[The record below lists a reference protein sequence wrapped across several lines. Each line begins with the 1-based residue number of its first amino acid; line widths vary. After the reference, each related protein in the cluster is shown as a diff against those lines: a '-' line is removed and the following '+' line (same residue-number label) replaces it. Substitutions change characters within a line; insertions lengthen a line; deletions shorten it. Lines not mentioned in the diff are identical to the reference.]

1 MDKAVPVSRERPA
14 MDPDMPADLHGETHD
29 GARFASIAAAIT
41 CVAVVGIGLSLTI
54 PLLSIEMERMGA
66 SSTLIGINTAVA
78 GLAAILTVPFVPRL
92 AARLG
97 VVRLLVL
104 AITTGAA
111 CLVAFKLLPGIVPWF
126 ALRFVFST
134 SLGALFV
141 LSEFW
146 INAAAPPA
154 RRGLVMGIYA
164 TVLALGLAVGP
175 TLLTV
180 LGTHGFAPYLA
191 GAGLFL
197 VGLVPLLLA
206 RGLSPVIGHGRGRPF
221 TAYLR
226 LAPAATLAALVY
238 GAVETGGFAIL
249 PLYGLRLGY
258 EAETAA
264 GLVSALALGN
274 VLFQIPFGW
283 LADRVDRRLVLLLAA
298 LGGALGSSLIPLAS
312 GWFPGLLVLLFLWG
326 GIAGT
331 LYTVGLAHLGATIR
345 GADLAGANAAF
356 VVLYNVGLMLG
367 PPIIGGGMDLVP
379 PQGFAYSLCLLFLSY
394 AAVVALRL
402 VQRPGV

>member
-1 MDKAVPVSRERPA
+1 MTAQTQ
-14 MDPDMPADLHGETHD
+14 PDLGD
-29 GARFASIAAAIT
+29 GARAASIAAAIT

-66 SSTLIGINTAVA
+66 SSTVIGINTAVA
-78 GLAAILTVPFVPRL
+78 GLAAIVTVPFVPRL
-92 AARLG
+92 AARIG
-97 VVRLLVL
+97 VVRLLLL
-104 AITTGAA
+104 AIAVGAA
-111 CLVAFKLLPGIVPWF
+111 CLVAFKLLPGLAWWF

-141 LSEFW
+141 LSEYW
-146 INAAAPPA
+146 INAAAPPE

-164 TVLALGLAVGP
+164 TVLALGFAVGP
-175 TLLTV
+175 ALLAL
-180 LGTHGFAPYLA
+180 LGTRGFGPYLA
-191 GAGLFL
+191 GAALFL
-197 VGLVPLLLA
+197 AAMVPLLLA
-206 RGLSPVIGHGRGRPF
+206 RRLSPVLGPGRTRSF
-221 TAYLR
+221 AAYLR
-226 LAPAATLAALVY
+226 LAPAATLAALTY

-258 EAETAA
+258 DAETAA

-283 LADRVDRRLVLLLAA
+283 LADRMDRRRVLLMAG

-312 GWFPGLLVLLFLWG
+312 ASFPALLVLLFLWG

-331 LYTVGLAHLGATIR
+331 LYTVGLAHLGATVQ
-345 GADLAGANAAF
+345 GPELAGANAAF

-367 PPIIGGGMDLVP
+367 PPIIGGGMDLLP
-379 PQGFAYSLCLLFLSY
+379 PQGFAYSLCLLFLAY
-394 AAVVALRL
+394 AGVVGVRL
-402 VQRPGV
+402 VQRPRA

>member
-1 MDKAVPVSRERPA
+1 
-14 MDPDMPADLHGETHD
+14 MPAQAQGETED
-29 GARFASIAAAIT
+29 GSRFASIAAAIT

-104 AITTGAA
+104 AIVSGAA
-111 CLVAFKLLPGIVPWF
+111 CLVAFKLLPGIAWWF
-126 ALRFVFST
+126 VLRFVFSM

-164 TVLALGLAVGP
+164 TVLALGFAVGP
-175 TLLTV
+175 TLLAM
-180 LGTHGFAPYLA
+180 LGTRGFAPYLA
-191 GAGLFL
+191 GSALFL
-197 VGLVPLLLA
+197 VALIPLVLA
-206 RGLSPVIGHGRGRPF
+206 RGLSPVIGHGRGRSF
-221 TAYLR
+221 SAYLR
-226 LAPAATLAALVY
+226 LAPAATMAALVY

-258 EAETAA
+258 DAETAA

-274 VLFQIPFGW
+274 VMFQIPFGW
-283 LADRVDRRLVLLLAA
+283 LADRVDRRLVLLAAA

-312 GWFPGLLVLLFLWG
+312 GSFPALLVLLFLWG

-345 GADLAGANAAF
+345 GPELAGANAAF

-379 PQGFAYSLCLLFLSY
+379 PQGFAYSLTLLFLAY
-394 AAVVALRL
+394 AGVVALRL
-402 VQRPGV
+402 VQQPEP

>member
-1 MDKAVPVSRERPA
+1 
-14 MDPDMPADLHGETHD
+14 MPAQSPVVPED

-66 SSTLIGINTAVA
+66 SSTLVGINTAVA
-78 GLAAILTVPFVPRL
+78 GLAAIFTVPFVPRL

-104 AITTGAA
+104 AIVLGAA
-111 CLVAFKLLPGIVPWF
+111 CLVAFKLLPGIAWWF
-126 ALRFVFST
+126 VLRFVFSM

-146 INAAAPPA
+146 INEAAPPA

-164 TVLALGLAVGP
+164 TVLALGFAVGP
-175 TLLTV
+175 ILLAL
-180 LGTHGFAPYLA
+180 LGTRGFAPYLA

-197 VGLVPLLLA
+197 VAMVPLVLA
-206 RGLSPVIGHGRGRPF
+206 RGLSPVIPQGRGRPF
-221 TAYLR
+221 VAYLR
-226 LAPAATLAALVY
+226 LAPSATFAALVY

-258 EAETAA
+258 DAETAA

-274 VLFQIPFGW
+274 VMFQIPFGW
-283 LADRVDRRLVLLLAA
+283 LADRVDRRLVLLMAA

-312 GWFPGLLVLLFLWG
+312 SWFPALVVLLFLWG

-331 LYTVGLAHLGATIR
+331 LYTVGLAHLGATVR
-345 GADLAGANAAF
+345 GPELAGANAAF
-356 VVLYNVGLMLG
+356 VVLYNVGLMFG
-367 PPIIGGGMDLVP
+367 PPVIGGGMDLVP
-379 PQGFAYSLCLLFLSY
+379 PQGFAYSLCLLFLAY
-394 AAVVALRL
+394 AAIVAMRL
-402 VQRPGV
+402 VQRPGA

>member
-1 MDKAVPVSRERPA
+1 
-14 MDPDMPADLHGETHD
+14 MPAPSPADYPD
-29 GARFASIAAAIT
+29 GSRFASIAAAIT

-54 PLLSIEMERMGA
+54 PLLSLEMERMGA
-66 SSTLIGINTAVA
+66 SGTLIGINTAVA
-78 GLAAILTVPFVPRL
+78 GLAAIVTVPFVPRL

-97 VVRLLVL
+97 VLRLLVS
-104 AITTGAA
+104 AIVLGAL
-111 CLVAFKLLPGIVPWF
+111 CLVAFKLLQGIVWWF
-126 ALRFVFST
+126 VLRFVFSM

-146 INAAAPPA
+146 INAAAPPE

-164 TVLALGLAVGP
+164 TVLALGFAVGP
-175 TLLTV
+175 ILLTLL
-180 LGTHGFAPYLA
+180 GTQGYAPYFG
-191 GAGLFL
+191 GALLFL
-197 VGLVPLLLA
+197 VALVPLLLA
-206 RGLSPVIGHGRGRPF
+206 RGLSPVIGHGASRPF
-221 TAYLR
+221 LAYLR
-226 LAPAATLAALVY
+226 LAPAATVAALVY

-283 LADRVDRRLVLLLAA
+283 LADRVDRRLVLLMAG
-298 LGGALGSSLIPLAS
+298 LGGALGSMLIPLAS
-312 GWFPGLLVLLFLWG
+312 TWFPGLLVLLFLWG

-331 LYTVGLAHLGATIR
+331 LYTVGLAHLGATVQ
-345 GADLAGANAAF
+345 GPELAGANAAF

-367 PPIIGGGMDLVP
+367 PPLIGGGMDLIP
-379 PQGFAYSLCLLFLSY
+379 PQGFAYSLCLLFLGY
-394 AAVVALRL
+394 AVVVALRI
-402 VQRPGV
+402 VQHPTHEAP